1 MRRFL
6 RVYTNSVL
14 SLSRSCSEAGTLG
27 ELRRVA
33 APLMEQ
39 LTFLARVCAV
49 EEGGLPTGVALLSRL
64 LDVSVH
70 VSNIAQHHHLHHI
83 TLTMITSSP
92 QVSSS
97 ATNLLLTS
105 LLSATAAP
113 YLSFLDTWL
122 FAGEVAGFSQEFGLE
137 VNIQ

>member
-1 MRRFL
+1 M
-6 RVYTNSVL
+6 YTNSVL

-70 VSNIAQHHHLHHI
+70 VSNIAQWAN
-83 TLTMITSSP
+83 SGFFV
-92 QVSSS
+92 QWVYWV
-97 ATNLLLTS
+97 
-105 LLSATAAP
+105 
-113 YLSFLDTWL
+113 YL
-122 FAGEVAGFSQEFGLE
+122 FSQNTHPLCAHCAML
-137 VNIQ
+137 QCMSRYKPP